1 MILRRCIYCK
11 LQAERRFGPIHHIY
25 VRSHLRA
32 TRRGL
37 IEGQLDEIEMD
48 VLFMKHNGET
58 IIKTDGDAVRSI
70 ISKRESSSW
79 CQEMT
84 DGTITRALAG
94 GQFFPQPPRIDSCD
108 IANSLGGFHIC
119 ESTDLALMLRCTH
132 CRARCLRRLML
143 WPHLHVKAHAVRA
156 T

>member
-1 MILRRCIYCK
+1 MIDGVNGSCPVLLAQAIYLITILRRCIYCK

-58 IIKTDGDAVRSI
+58 IIKTDGYAVRSI
-70 ISKRESSSW
+70 IASE
-79 CQEMT
+79 ELLL
-84 DGTITRALAG
+84 D
-94 GQFFPQPPRIDSCD
+94 
-108 IANSLGGFHIC
+108 
-119 ESTDLALMLRCTH
+119 
-132 CRARCLRRLML
+132 AR
-143 WPHLHVKAHAVRA
+143 K
-156 T
+156 